1 MAEVTY
7 YVALS
12 FVATEEGIAAGE
24 PTECFNPVAVVSNRY
39 EDHGARSS
47 GLDRVDPGVWCD
59 HPGRGAPGARQ
70 WAGRSVR

>member
-1 MAEVTY
+1 
-7 YVALS
+7 LRLDPS
-12 FVATEEGIAAGE
+12 FELLVQPLDRVG
-24 PTECFNPVAVVSNRY
+24 NRY

-47 GLDRVDPGVWCD
+47 GWDSFGPGVWCD